1 MAETIYL
8 NDQYVELGKELLFF
22 RNNLTQDRLTR
33 IFSEVTLFDF
43 VVLEHLWPELIHED
57 VRPEREIYLQDM
69 TDIFERDIH
78 EISKLVQALRD
89 NGLVRWEQGEN
100 GTYVRMSQSGY
111 ESFHSQQLAIRSYFK
126 KVISKVGLERFREMM
141 DIMEEMENIL
151 NET

>member
-1 MAETIYL
+1 MAETIYT

-33 IFSEVTLFDF
+33 LFSEISLFNF
-43 VVLEHLWPELIHED
+43 VILEHLWPDLVHTD
-57 VRPEREIYLQDM
+57 TCPENEIYLQDM

-89 NGLVRWEQGEN
+89 DGLVLWKQGEN
-100 GTYVRMSQSGY
+100 GTYVQMSPSGY
-111 ESFHSQQLAIRSYFK
+111 ERFRSQQLTIRSYFK
-126 KVISKVGLERFREMM
+126 KVITKVGLERFREMM

-151 NET
+151 NEA